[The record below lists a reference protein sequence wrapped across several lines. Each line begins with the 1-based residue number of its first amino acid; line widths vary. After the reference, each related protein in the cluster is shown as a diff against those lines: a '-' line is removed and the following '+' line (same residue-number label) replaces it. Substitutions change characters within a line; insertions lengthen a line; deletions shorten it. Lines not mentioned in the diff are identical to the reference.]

1 MPAQIAIS
9 PFGSSR
15 ASVLALARRAADAE
29 LDGLVLGD
37 GFVATPTFP
46 IWSGGIDCFVELA
59 WLAGSVLM
67 RSYGVDAVVAPL
79 RDPRA
84 LAKQAA
90 SLSAVTEGRTHLAL
104 TAGFWEQDAKLF
116 GFDFEDRGQR
126 LDEAIRALL
135 AAYRG
140 EAFEGRFWKWDV
152 PTTISPCHAVELPEL
167 WLSGGEA
174 TMRRAVTYGLPFQPT
189 PLVPGEMAPVAQRYR
204 DAGGKQ
210 LKVRARMSVETPV
223 TRAGALAFPYLT
235 GDPQFLT
242 DQLAEYEGLGAD
254 YISIV
259 AGYDD
264 ASCAATI
271 DALGLARQALQAA

>member
-15 ASVLALARRAADAE
+15 EAVLQLARRAADAG
-29 LDGLVLGD
+29 LDGLALGD

-59 WLAGSVLM
+59 WLAGNLSM
-67 RSYGVDAVVAPL
+67 RRYGVEAVVAPL

-84 LAKQAA
+84 FAKQAC
-90 SLSAVTEGRTHLAL
+90 SLAATTDGRTHLAL
-104 TAGFWEQDAKLF
+104 TAGFWEQDARLF
-116 GFDFEDRGQR
+116 GFDFGQRGER
-126 LDEAIRALL
+126 LDEALRALL
-135 AAYRG
+135 AAWRG
-140 EAFEGRFWKWDV
+140 EAFEGRHWTWDEAT
-152 PTTISPCHAVELPEL
+152 PISPCHAVDLPEL
-167 WLSGGEA
+167 WLSGAEA
-174 TMRRAVTYGLPFQPT
+174 TMRRALKYGLPWQPT
-189 PLVPGEMAPVAQRYR
+189 PLFPGELAPLAQRYA
-204 DAGGKQ
+204 DAGGTR
-210 LKVRARMSVETPV
+210 LKVRARMSVADMV
-223 TRAGALAFPYLT
+223 GRDGALAFPTLV
-235 GDPQFLT
+235 GDVQFLA

-271 DALGLARQALQAA
+271 DALGRARQTLL